1 MRFSQ
6 DFIEKVRDANN
17 LVDLVSRYTQLN
29 RAGGRFTGLCP
40 FPDHREKTP
49 SFSVNDTQQ
58 LYYCFGCKKGGNIFK
73 FVESMMGMNFPES
86 VEWLARQAGIP
97 VPQEM
102 YQRSEKVVAHEK
114 ERKLMAD
121 INEFAAKVFESELS
135 RSAESSPVRE
145 YLRRRGLT
153 AEIIKTFRL
162 GYAPNEWEKLSQL
175 LKARKAPLAVAEKLG
190 LVRERSQGRSGFY
203 DLFRERLMFPIFAI
217 DGRCIGFGGRVIGDG
232 ELKYL
237 NSPESALFHK
247 GQILYGLS
255 ETAKFIRAED
265 SVIVVEGYMDLLALY
280 QAGIKNV
287 VAPLGTAL
295 TEDHA
300 KLLKRFTKN
309 VVVLFDGDKAG
320 REAAER
326 SLPILLKAGLH
337 PRGLNLPDKTDPDD
351 FVRQFGAEK
360 MKQKIAEAPE
370 LFIQVLDQQVQGF
383 RGTSAE
389 KVTLIDKMAPV
400 FSVVPDARLRDLYVE
415 EMASRLAV
423 EMDWLQKALAQGRA
437 EDRISTR
444 VLVPEKASEEV
455 AQDLEQ
461 PDQSMIQL
469 GGKRPK
475 AEEML
480 VNLALMKVEY
490 LLRIE
495 ELGVAD
501 QFTHPGLQEVL
512 KRAVRKHRQ
521 MPNEFDKL
529 PALLVSQVDSPEVL
543 FIREEPHLAN
553 LNSEGARK
561 LIADCNRKVQDAFL
575 KAQSRQKSAV
585 LRGRPASEQ
594 LEILEQIMN
603 IHRDRRDLK
612 KERDPN

>member
-232 ELKYL
+232 EPKYL

-287 VAPLGTAL
+287 VAP
-295 TEDHA
+295 
-300 KLLKRFTKN
+300 
-309 VVVLFDGDKAG
+309 
-320 REAAER
+320 
-326 SLPILLKAGLH
+326 
-337 PRGLNLPDKTDPDD
+337 
-351 FVRQFGAEK
+351 
-360 MKQKIAEAPE
+360 
-370 LFIQVLDQQVQGF
+370 
-383 RGTSAE
+383 
-389 KVTLIDKMAPV
+389 
-400 FSVVPDARLRDLYVE
+400 
-415 EMASRLAV
+415 
-423 EMDWLQKALAQGRA
+423 
-437 EDRISTR
+437 
-444 VLVPEKASEEV
+444 
-455 AQDLEQ
+455 
-461 PDQSMIQL
+461 
-469 GGKRPK
+469 
-475 AEEML
+475 
-480 VNLALMKVEY
+480 
-490 LLRIE
+490 
-495 ELGVAD
+495 
-501 QFTHPGLQEVL
+501 
-512 KRAVRKHRQ
+512 
-521 MPNEFDKL
+521 
-529 PALLVSQVDSPEVL
+529 
-543 FIREEPHLAN
+543 
-553 LNSEGARK
+553 
-561 LIADCNRKVQDAFL
+561 
-575 KAQSRQKSAV
+575 
-585 LRGRPASEQ
+585 
-594 LEILEQIMN
+594 
-603 IHRDRRDLK
+603 
-612 KERDPN
+612 